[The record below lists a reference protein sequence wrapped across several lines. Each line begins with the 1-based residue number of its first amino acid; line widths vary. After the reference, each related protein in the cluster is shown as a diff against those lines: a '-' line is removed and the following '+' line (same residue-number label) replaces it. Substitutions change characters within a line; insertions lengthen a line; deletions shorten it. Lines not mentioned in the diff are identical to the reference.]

1 MTNETKVARKYEFH
15 PYADLF
21 PMLDKDSV
29 GFKALIEDIK
39 ANRQHD
45 PAWLLDGKI
54 LDGRNRYNAC
64 QHLGIDVLTRDYI
77 GSDPIGFVLSIN
89 LHRRHL
95 NTSQR
100 AMVAAKLANLTAGAN
115 QHSEGT
121 SIDVA
126 SKLLNVGRASVD
138 RARQVLAKG
147 DPSLIEEVEQGQTSV
162 AAAAGAPTGA
172 TTSEEGNNQPDSTKP
187 DPSTVYKKLKGLIE
201 ALTKLKG
208 YDADAA
214 IAAAGIVV
222 RRLREEGFI
231 EQKKKAA

>member
-1 MTNETKVARKYEFH
+1 MSTEPKRYEFH

-39 ANRQHD
+39 ANSQHQ
-45 PAWLLDGKI
+45 PIWLLDGKI

-64 QHLGIDVLTRDYI
+64 QHLGRDVLGRDYT
-77 GSDPIGFVLSIN
+77 GTDPIGFVLSIN

-100 AMVAAKLANLTAGAN
+100 AMVAVKLANLTAGAN

-121 SIDVA
+121 SIEVA
-126 SKLLNVGRASVD
+126 SKLLNVGRASVE

-162 AAAAGAPTGA
+162 AAAAAQATGAPTG
-172 TTSEEGNNQPDSTKP
+172 GNTPGRPPEPPKP
-187 DPSTVYKKLKGLIE
+187 DPTTVYKKLKGLMD
-201 ALTKLKG
+201 ALTELKG

-214 IAAAGIVV
+214 IVAAGIVV
-222 RRLREEGFI
+222 RQLRDAGFI
-231 EQKKKAA
+231 EQKKKVA

>member
-1 MTNETKVARKYEFH
+1 MSTEPKGYECH

-39 ANRQHD
+39 ANSQHQ
-45 PAWLLDGKI
+45 PIWLLDGKI

-64 QHLGIDVLTRDYI
+64 QDLGRDVLGRDYT
-77 GSDPIGFVLSIN
+77 GTDPIGFVLSIN

-100 AMVAAKLANLTAGAN
+100 AMVAVKLANLTAGAN

-121 SIDVA
+121 SIEVA
-126 SKLLNVGRASVD
+126 SKLLNVGRASVE
-138 RARQVLAKG
+138 RAKQVLAKG

-162 AAAAGAPTGA
+162 TAAA
-172 TTSEEGNNQPDSTKP
+172 EGNTPTKP
-187 DPSTVYKKLKGLIE
+187 DKPEPSNPDPEKIDKITNRLIAALKE
-201 ALTKLKG
+201 LKD
-208 YDADAA
+208 YDVDTA
-214 IAAAGIVV
+214 IAAASNVV
-222 RRLREEGFI
+222 QRLQDAGFLDR
-231 EQKKKAA
+231 KKKAA